1 MLKLPPDFKRFKLKK
16 IQSLKEIFSIF
27 AIDFPWATGFDKV
40 LVTKNGGFVITWS
53 KLFWRKSAGKS
64 FRFALTTFK
73 LILFS
78 IAFFV
83 KSNSTSAIQ
92 YETQTLITAT
102 IEDKIVATGKVLPED
117 EVNVVPQIAGI
128 IQELYVEEGDEI
140 STGDLIAKIK
150 VVPNEQTLNSAEGR
164 VKSAQIV
171 MNNSKIEYERN
182 KVLYEKEIISE
193 QDFNSATLRYNQDMQ
208 NLSNA
213 KSDLQIIKL
222 GSSGGSTITNTN
234 VRATVSGT
242 ILEIP
247 VEEGDQ
253 VIQANTFNAGTIIAT
268 IADLNK
274 MIFEGQVDEGEV
286 GKLKVDMPLVVTL
299 GAIEGKE
306 YEAKLR
312 LIAPKGTEVAGAI
325 QFKIEGEV
333 YLDDEYVVRAGYSAN
348 ASIVANKKE
357 DVLAI
362 SEALLQYDSKTK
374 KPYVEIETSS
384 QKFERKNVK
393 LGISDGVNAELIS
406 GVSKTD
412 KIKVWNRTEPDKRGE
427 VEGEDAGY
435 DN

>member
-1 MLKLPPDFKRFKLKK
+1 MKYLKYIGIAALIGGVL
-16 IQSLKEIFSIF
+16 F
-27 AIDFPWATGFDKV
+27 AT
-40 LVTKNGGFVITWS
+40 
-53 KLFWRKSAGKS
+53 
-64 FRFALTTFK
+64 
-73 LILFS
+73 
-78 IAFFV
+78 AFFI
-83 KSNSTSAIQ
+83 KSNSTSSIV

-117 EVNVVPQIAGI
+117 EVNIVPQIAGI
-128 IQELYVEEGDEI
+128 IQEILVEEGDEL
-140 STGDLIAKIK
+140 SAGDLIARIK

-171 MNNSKIEYERN
+171 LKNSKIEFERN
-182 KVLYEKEIISE
+182 KALFSKEIISE
-193 QDFNSATLRYNQDMQ
+193 QDFNSVTLRYNQDMQ

-247 VEEGDQ
+247 VKEGDQ
-253 VIQANTFNAGTIIAT
+253 VIQANTFNAGTTIAT
-268 IADLNK
+268 IADLDK

-286 GKLKVDMPLVVTL
+286 GKLSVDMPLIITL

-306 YEAKLR
+306 YEAKLK
-312 LIAPKGTEVAGAI
+312 LISPKGTEVGGAI

-333 YLDDEYVVRAGYSAN
+333 YLDDEYVIRAGYSAN
-348 ASIVANKKE
+348 ASIVSERKV
-357 DVLAI
+357 DVIAI

-374 KPYVEIETSS
+374 KPYVEIETSN
-384 QKFERKNVK
+384 QKFKRQDVK

-406 GVSKTD
+406 GVTKSD
-412 KIKVWNRTEPDKRGE
+412 KIKVWNKTEPIKRGE
-427 VEGEDAGY
+427 VESEDDASTTF
-435 DN
+435 D

>member
-1 MLKLPPDFKRFKLKK
+1 MKYLKYIGIAALLGGV
-16 IQSLKEIFSIF
+16 LF
-27 AIDFPWATGFDKV
+27 AT
-40 LVTKNGGFVITWS
+40 
-53 KLFWRKSAGKS
+53 
-64 FRFALTTFK
+64 
-73 LILFS
+73 
-78 IAFFV
+78 AFFI
-83 KSNSTSAIQ
+83 KSNSTSSIV
-92 YETQTLITAT
+92 YDTQTLITAT

-128 IQELYVEEGDEI
+128 IQEILVEEGDQV
-140 STGDLIAKIK
+140 SAGDLIARIK

-171 MNNSKIEYERN
+171 LKNSKTEFERN
-182 KVLYEKEIISE
+182 KALFAKEIISE
-193 QDFNSATLRYNQDMQ
+193 QDFNSVTLRYNQDMQ

-247 VEEGDQ
+247 VKEGDQ
-253 VIQANTFNAGTIIAT
+253 VIQANTFNAGTTIAT
-268 IADLNK
+268 IADLDK

-286 GKLKVDMPLVVTL
+286 GKLSVDMPLIITL

-306 YEAKLR
+306 YEAKLK
-312 LIAPKGTEVAGAI
+312 LISPKGTEVGGAI

-333 YLDDEYVVRAGYSAN
+333 YLDDEYVIRAGYSAN
-348 ASIVANKKE
+348 ASIVSERKV
-357 DVLAI
+357 DVIAI

-374 KPYVEIETSS
+374 KPYVEIETSN
-384 QKFERKNVK
+384 QKFKRQDVK

-412 KIKVWNRTEPDKRGE
+412 KIKVWNKTEPDKRGE
-427 VEGEDAGY
+427 VE
-435 DN
+435 DNGWN

>member
-1 MLKLPPDFKRFKLKK
+1 MKYLKYIGIAALLGGV
-16 IQSLKEIFSIF
+16 LF
-27 AIDFPWATGFDKV
+27 AT
-40 LVTKNGGFVITWS
+40 
-53 KLFWRKSAGKS
+53 
-64 FRFALTTFK
+64 
-73 LILFS
+73 
-78 IAFFV
+78 AFFI
-83 KSNSTSAIQ
+83 KSNSTSSIV
-92 YETQTLITAT
+92 YDTQTLITAT

-117 EVNVVPQIAGI
+117 EVNIVPQIAGI
-128 IQELYVEEGDEI
+128 IQEILVEEGDEL
-140 STGDLIAKIK
+140 SAGDLIARIK

-171 MNNSKIEYERN
+171 LKNSKTEFERN
-182 KVLYEKEIISE
+182 KTLFSKEIISE
-193 QDFNSATLRYNQDMQ
+193 QDFNSVTLRYNQDMQ

-247 VEEGDQ
+247 IKEGDQ
-253 VIQANTFNAGTIIAT
+253 VIQANTFNAGTTIAT
-268 IADLNK
+268 IADLDK

-286 GKLKVDMPLVVTL
+286 GKLSVDMPLIITL

-306 YEAKLR
+306 YEAKLK
-312 LIAPKGTEVAGAI
+312 LISPKGTEVGGAI

-333 YLDDEYVVRAGYSAN
+333 YLDDEYVIRAGYSAN
-348 ASIVANKKE
+348 ASIVSERKV
-357 DVLAI
+357 DVIAI

-374 KPYVEIETSS
+374 KPYVEIETSN
-384 QKFERKNVK
+384 QKFKRQDVK

-412 KIKVWNRTEPDKRGE
+412 KIKVWNKTEPDKRGE
-427 VEGEDAGY
+427 VE
-435 DN
+435 DNGWN

>member
-1 MLKLPPDFKRFKLKK
+1 MKYLKYVGL
-16 IQSLKEIFSIF
+16 
-27 AIDFPWATGFDKV
+27 
-40 LVTKNGGFVITWS
+40 
-53 KLFWRKSAGKS
+53 
-64 FRFALTTFK
+64 FALGFG
-73 LILFS
+73 ILFS

-140 STGDLIAKIK
+140 LTGDLIAKIK

-393 LGISDGVNAELIS
+393 LGISDGVNAELVS

>member
-1 MLKLPPDFKRFKLKK
+1 MKYLKYVGL
-16 IQSLKEIFSIF
+16 
-27 AIDFPWATGFDKV
+27 
-40 LVTKNGGFVITWS
+40 
-53 KLFWRKSAGKS
+53 
-64 FRFALTTFK
+64 FALGFG
-73 LILFS
+73 ILFS

-128 IQELYVEEGDEI
+128 IQELYVEEGDEV

-171 MNNSKIEYERN
+171 MNNSKIEFERN
-182 KVLYEKEIISE
+182 KLLYEKEIISE

-286 GKLKVDMPLVVTL
+286 GKLKVDMPLVVRL

>member
-1 MLKLPPDFKRFKLKK
+1 MKYLKYVGL
-16 IQSLKEIFSIF
+16 
-27 AIDFPWATGFDKV
+27 
-40 LVTKNGGFVITWS
+40 
-53 KLFWRKSAGKS
+53 
-64 FRFALTTFK
+64 FALGFG
-73 LILFS
+73 ILFS

-182 KVLYEKEIISE
+182 KVLYEKEIISD

-333 YLDDEYVVRAGYSAN
+333 YLDDEYIVRAGYSAN

-357 DVLAI
+357 DILAI

-393 LGISDGVNAELIS
+393 LGISDGVNAEIIS

>member
-1 MLKLPPDFKRFKLKK
+1 MKYLKYVGL
-16 IQSLKEIFSIF
+16 
-27 AIDFPWATGFDKV
+27 
-40 LVTKNGGFVITWS
+40 
-53 KLFWRKSAGKS
+53 
-64 FRFALTTFK
+64 FALGFG
-73 LILFS
+73 ILFS

-150 VVPNEQTLNSAEGR
+150 VGPNEQTLNSSEGI

>member
-1 MLKLPPDFKRFKLKK
+1 MKYLKH
-16 IQSLKEIFSIF
+16 I
-27 AIDFPWATGFDKV
+27 G
-40 LVTKNGGFVITWS
+40 IT
-53 KLFWRKSAGKS
+53 L
-64 FRFALTTFK
+64 
-73 LILFS
+73 LILGILFAS
-78 IAFFV
+78 AFFI
-83 KSNSTSAIQ
+83 KSNSKSSIV
-92 YETQTLITAT
+92 YDTQTLITTT
-102 IEDKIVATGKVLPED
+102 IEEKIVATGKVLPED
-117 EVNVVPQIAGI
+117 EVNIVPQIAGI
-128 IQELYVEEGDEI
+128 IQEILVEEGDEI
-140 STGDLIAKIK
+140 FAGDLIARIK

-164 VKSAQIV
+164 VKNAQIV
-171 MNNSKIEYERN
+171 MKNSEIEFERN
-182 KVLYEKEIISE
+182 QALFKKEIISE
-193 QDFNSATLRYNQDMQ
+193 QEYNASELRYNQDMQ

-234 VRATVSGT
+234 IRATVSGT

-286 GKLKVDMPLVVTL
+286 GKLTVGMPLIVTL
-299 GAIEGKE
+299 GAIENKE

-348 ASIVANKKE
+348 ASIITDKKS
-357 DVLAI
+357 DITAI
-362 SEALLQYDSKTK
+362 SEALLQYDSETK

-384 QKFERKNVK
+384 QKFVRRDVK
-393 LGISDGVNAELIS
+393 LGISDGVNAELLS
-406 GVSKTD
+406 GVKKSD
-412 KIKVWNRTEPDKRGE
+412 KIKVWNKTEPIKRGE
-427 VEGEDAGY
+427 TDSPSDERSFD
-435 DN
+435 

>member
-1 MLKLPPDFKRFKLKK
+1 MKYLKH
-16 IQSLKEIFSIF
+16 I
-27 AIDFPWATGFDKV
+27 G
-40 LVTKNGGFVITWS
+40 IT
-53 KLFWRKSAGKS
+53 L
-64 FRFALTTFK
+64 
-73 LILFS
+73 LILGILFAS
-78 IAFFV
+78 AFFI
-83 KSNSTSAIQ
+83 KSNSKSSIV
-92 YETQTLITAT
+92 YDTQTLITT
-102 IEDKIVATGKVLPED
+102 SIEEKIVATGKVLPED
-117 EVNVVPQIAGI
+117 EVNIVPQIAGI
-128 IQELYVEEGDEI
+128 IQEILVEEGDEI
-140 STGDLIAKIK
+140 FAGDLIARIK

-164 VKSAQIV
+164 VKNAQIV
-171 MNNSKIEYERN
+171 MKNSEIEFERN
-182 KVLYEKEIISE
+182 QALFKKEIISE
-193 QDFNSATLRYNQDMQ
+193 QEYNASELRYNQDMQ

-234 VRATVSGT
+234 IRATVSGT

-286 GKLKVDMPLVVTL
+286 GKLTVGMPLIVTL
-299 GAIEGKE
+299 GAIENKE

-348 ASIVANKKE
+348 ASIITDKKS
-357 DVLAI
+357 DIRAI
-362 SEALLQYDSKTK
+362 SEALLQYDSETK

-384 QKFERKNVK
+384 QKFVRRDVK
-393 LGISDGVNAELIS
+393 LGISDGVNAELLS
-406 GVSKTD
+406 GVKKSD
-412 KIKVWNRTEPDKRGE
+412 KIKVWNKTEPIKRGE
-427 VEGEDAGY
+427 TDSPSDERSFD
-435 DN
+435 

>member
-1 MLKLPPDFKRFKLKK
+1 MKYLKYIGIAALIGGVL
-16 IQSLKEIFSIF
+16 F
-27 AIDFPWATGFDKV
+27 AT
-40 LVTKNGGFVITWS
+40 
-53 KLFWRKSAGKS
+53 
-64 FRFALTTFK
+64 
-73 LILFS
+73 
-78 IAFFV
+78 AFFI
-83 KSNSTSAIQ
+83 KSNSTSSIV
-92 YETQTLITAT
+92 YDTQTLITTT

-128 IQELYVEEGDEI
+128 IQEILVEEGDEV
-140 STGDLIAKIK
+140 SAGDLIARIK

-171 MNNSKIEYERN
+171 LKNSEIEFGRN
-182 KVLYEKEIISE
+182 KALFSKEIISE
-193 QDFNSATLRYNQDMQ
+193 QDFNSVTLRYNQDMQ

-247 VEEGDQ
+247 VKEGDQ
-253 VIQANTFNAGTIIAT
+253 VIQANTFNAGTTIAT
-268 IADLNK
+268 IADLDK

-286 GKLKVDMPLVVTL
+286 GKLSVDMPLVITL

-306 YEAKLR
+306 YKAKLR
-312 LIAPKGTEVAGAI
+312 LIAPKGTEVGGAI

-333 YLDDEYVVRAGYSAN
+333 YLDDEYVIRAGYSAN
-348 ASIVANKKE
+348 ASIVSERKVN
-357 DVLAI
+357 VTAI

-374 KPYVEIETSS
+374 KPYVEIEISN
-384 QKFERKNVK
+384 QKFKRQDVK

-412 KIKVWNRTEPDKRGE
+412 KIKVWNKTEPDKRGE
-427 VEGEDAGY
+427 EEDNGW
-435 DN
+435 N

>member
-1 MLKLPPDFKRFKLKK
+1 MKYLKYVGL
-16 IQSLKEIFSIF
+16 
-27 AIDFPWATGFDKV
+27 
-40 LVTKNGGFVITWS
+40 
-53 KLFWRKSAGKS
+53 
-64 FRFALTTFK
+64 FALGFG
-73 LILFS
+73 ILFS

-102 IEDKIVATGKVLPED
+102 IEDKIRATRKVLPED

-128 IQELYVEEGDEI
+128 IQELYVEEGDEV

-171 MNNSKIEYERN
+171 MNNSKIEFERN
-182 KVLYEKEIISE
+182 KLLYEKEIISE

-213 KSDLQIIKL
+213 ESDLQIIKL

-286 GKLKVDMPLVVTL
+286 GKLSVNMPLIVTL

-306 YEAKLR
+306 YDAKLR

-348 ASIVANKKE
+348 ASIVAEKKV

-362 SEALLQYDSKTK
+362 SEALLQYDNKTK

-384 QKFERKNVK
+384 QKFERKDVK
-393 LGISDGVNAELIS
+393 LGISDGVNAELLS

-412 KIKVWNRTEPDKRGE
+412 KIKVWNRTEPDKRGD
-427 VEGEDAGY
+427 VDSEDAGY

>member
-1 MLKLPPDFKRFKLKK
+1 MKYLKYVGL
-16 IQSLKEIFSIF
+16 
-27 AIDFPWATGFDKV
+27 
-40 LVTKNGGFVITWS
+40 
-53 KLFWRKSAGKS
+53 
-64 FRFALTTFK
+64 FALGFG
-73 LILFS
+73 ILFS

-333 YLDDEYVVRAGYSAN
+333 YLDDEYVVRAGYSAD

-427 VEGEDAGY
+427 VESEDAGY

>member
-1 MLKLPPDFKRFKLKK
+1 MKYLKYVGL
-16 IQSLKEIFSIF
+16 
-27 AIDFPWATGFDKV
+27 
-40 LVTKNGGFVITWS
+40 
-53 KLFWRKSAGKS
+53 
-64 FRFALTTFK
+64 FALGFG
-73 LILFS
+73 ILFS

-427 VEGEDAGY
+427 EEGLTAAEY